1 MKFIIDKN
9 PLIVETVKNIL
20 KPEYYEINLC

>member
-9 PLIVETVKNIL
+9 QFIVKTVKNIL